1 MLDAEYRWHTIDSV
15 GARHIGEVRQH
26 IVSNRTVIQEWP
38 LPNLPNWYIDPKF
51 ALCAKIARLIDSPC
65 HSRC

>member
-26 IVSNRTVIQEWP
+26 IVSNRTFIQEWP

-51 ALCAKIARLIDSPC
+51 ALCA
-65 HSRC
+65 